1 MTNLLHQLT
10 QLLAQNPQ
18 FTDNGILIKSKIA
31 ELALQADPQ
40 LIKLLLTNDAAKKH
54 FFVEVE
60 GVWVFDK
67 VKFQQFVNNKAFLPD
82 TFTAFKNR
90 IGLTANGAFIA
101 ESKEV
106 VLAWPYK
113 DCLLEGGQTK
123 ETDKRKEIFWNE
135 LLAPEEIDQL
145 TSPKVFTRFFRYA
158 PHAVHSATYIN
169 PQTDNFII
177 KGNNLPVLHSMLPAF
192 ANKVKLIYIDPPYNT
207 GTDGFGY
214 NDSFNHASW
223 LTFMKNRLAVARQLL
238 RPDGIIFVHIG
249 DEEMHYLKVLMD
261 EIFGRDFFVG
271 TIPRK
276 TRTGKSDVPFR
287 FSQDYDWIL
296 VYTKNATPQTALF
309 KRSIERKYYQ
319 SADFPDDEWRLNPI
333 TTQRTIYERPNADFT
348 MVNPKNGKEY
358 PVNPN
363 RSWAVTKDTF
373 HKYYAQH
380 KIVFPGD
387 YDFLNLNQPML
398 RVFKSEETEQKG
410 EDFDKTF
417 FSSDTININ
426 FEQLAKNTKNKNG
439 TDEIT
444 ALFGTKV
451 FAYPKNETLLK
462 IIIEGCTKEG
472 DLVLDY
478 HLGSGTTAAVAH
490 KLNRRYIGIEQM
502 DYIEN
507 ITLERMKKVLAG
519 DEAGISKEVN
529 WQGGGEFVYMEL
541 LPTNEQLL
549 NLISAANT
557 DAELELIY
565 LNHLPHAINLTYK
578 TTPQLLAQATPH
590 FNNLSLAEKR
600 KILLSLLD
608 KNMLYLPFSEIDD
621 TDFGIDELTKQLNRQ
636 FYQGSG

>member
-238 RPDGIIFVHIG
+238 RPD
-249 DEEMHYLKVLMD
+249 
-261 EIFGRDFFVG
+261 
-271 TIPRK
+271 
-276 TRTGKSDVPFR
+276 
-287 FSQDYDWIL
+287 
-296 VYTKNATPQTALF
+296 
-309 KRSIERKYYQ
+309 
-319 SADFPDDEWRLNPI
+319 
-333 TTQRTIYERPNADFT
+333 
-348 MVNPKNGKEY
+348 
-358 PVNPN
+358 
-363 RSWAVTKDTF
+363 
-373 HKYYAQH
+373 
-380 KIVFPGD
+380 
-387 YDFLNLNQPML
+387 
-398 RVFKSEETEQKG
+398 
-410 EDFDKTF
+410 
-417 FSSDTININ
+417 
-426 FEQLAKNTKNKNG
+426 
-439 TDEIT
+439 
-444 ALFGTKV
+444 
-451 FAYPKNETLLK
+451 
-462 IIIEGCTKEG
+462 
-472 DLVLDY
+472 
-478 HLGSGTTAAVAH
+478 
-490 KLNRRYIGIEQM
+490 
-502 DYIEN
+502 
-507 ITLERMKKVLAG
+507 
-519 DEAGISKEVN
+519 
-529 WQGGGEFVYMEL
+529 
-541 LPTNEQLL
+541 
-549 NLISAANT
+549 
-557 DAELELIY
+557 
-565 LNHLPHAINLTYK
+565 
-578 TTPQLLAQATPH
+578 
-590 FNNLSLAEKR
+590 
-600 KILLSLLD
+600 
-608 KNMLYLPFSEIDD
+608 
-621 TDFGIDELTKQLNRQ
+621 
-636 FYQGSG
+636 